1 MRQLTGPTGWSAG
14 AWAVAA
20 GLFHIWTAYA
30 GTLEPRPMRALHLMF
45 LLPFAFLLFPASR
58 RSPRHRPTGLDWL
71 WVLVTVVTTGYVL
84 ANAQELT
91 ERWEG
96 VHPVTAVQVA
106 MGTLLILAVLEAARR
121 AVGFWFFVTTLVF
134 IAYLLAAPWLPGF
147 LRSPRAY
154 GIRRSSRCSPSTP
167 TKVCS
172 GRSPASPPT
181 S

>member
-1 MRQLTGPTGWSAG
+1 
-14 AWAVAA
+14 
-20 GLFHIWTAYA
+20 
-30 GTLEPRPMRALHLMF
+30 MRALHLMF

-91 ERWEG
+91 ERWES

-121 AVGFWFFVTTLVF
+121 AV
-134 IAYLLAAPWLPGF
+134 
-147 LRSPRAY
+147 SPRS
-154 GIRRSSRCSPSTP
+154 RRQWPAT
-167 TKVCS
+167 CS
-172 GRSPASPPT
+172 GPWTGPDACS
-181 S
+181 